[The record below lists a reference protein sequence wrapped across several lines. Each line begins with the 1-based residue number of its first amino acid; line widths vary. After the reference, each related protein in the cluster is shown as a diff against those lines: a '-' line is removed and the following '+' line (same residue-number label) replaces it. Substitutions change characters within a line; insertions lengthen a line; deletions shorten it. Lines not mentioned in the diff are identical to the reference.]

1 MKNKILMK
9 KFLPVLVSISF
20 LAALA
25 VPLVV
30 AAVTEPAEMTGQC
43 TMRNDF
49 SGWQNVTC
57 PGENGICLFTDPI
70 NDCAMCCVLDT
81 VYSVTNWIFVF
92 VLALVVIFVLIG
104 AVKILTASGN
114 AEQVK
119 SGRDYIIYA
128 VVGAIVAALAKAI
141 PAIVTSI
148 LGIS

>member
-1 MKNKILMK
+1 MK
-9 KFLPVLVSISF
+9 KVSTTLVLISF

-25 VPLVV
+25 VPLVA
-30 AAVTEPAEMTGQC
+30 AAVTEPAELTGQC
-43 TMRNDF
+43 IMRNDF
-49 SGWQNVTC
+49 SGWTNVTC
-57 PGENGICLFTDPI
+57 PGPNGTCLFADPAK
-70 NDCAMCCVLDT
+70 DCAMCCVLDT

-104 AVKILTASGN
+104 AVQILTAGGSPEKVN
-114 AEQVK
+114 T
-119 SGRDYIIYA
+119 GRSYIIYA